1 MNTLTKNNLLRFSAY
16 TEGVSYLLL
25 FGISM
30 PVKYLYGIK
39 EPNYII
45 GMAHGVLFI
54 LYNLM
59 VLIIGIEKKWSIK
72 ILLILVILS
81 FIPFGTFYADRK
93 YFKV

>member
-1 MNTLTKNNLLRFSAY
+1 MNTLTKINLLRVSAW

-30 PVKYLYGIK
+30 PLKYLYGIK

-45 GMAHGVLFI
+45 GMIHGVLII

-59 VLIIGIEKKWSIK
+59 VVIVGIEKKWSFK
-72 ILLILVILS
+72 ILFFLMIFSL
-81 FIPFGTFYADRK
+81 IPFGTFYADRK
-93 YFKV
+93 YFKD

>member
-1 MNTLTKNNLLRFSAY
+1 MNTLTKINLLRVSAW

-30 PVKYLYGIK
+30 PIKYLYGIK

-45 GMAHGVLFI
+45 GMIHGVLII
-54 LYNLM
+54 LYNVM
-59 VLIIGIEKKWSIK
+59 VLIVGIEKKWTFK
-72 ILLILVILS
+72 ILFFLVILS

-93 YFKV
+93 YLKD

>member
-1 MNTLTKNNLLRFSAY
+1 MNTLTKINLLRVSAW
-16 TEGVSYLLL
+16 TEGISYLLL

-30 PVKYLYGIK
+30 PLKYLYGIK

-45 GMAHGVLFI
+45 GMIHGLLFI

-59 VLIIGIEKKWSIK
+59 VIVVGIERKWTFK
-72 ILLILVILS
+72 ISFLLMILS

-93 YFKV
+93 YFNN

>member
-1 MNTLTKNNLLRFSAY
+1 MNTLTKINLLRVSAW
-16 TEGVSYLLL
+16 TEGMSYLLL

-30 PVKYLYGIK
+30 PLKYLYGIK

-45 GMAHGVLFI
+45 GMIHGLLFI

-59 VLIIGIEKKWSIK
+59 VIVVGIERKWTFK
-72 ILLILVILS
+72 ISFLLMILS

-93 YFKV
+93 YFNN

>member
-1 MNTLTKNNLLRFSAY
+1 MNTLTKINLLRVSAW
-16 TEGVSYLLL
+16 TEGISYLLL

-30 PVKYLYGIK
+30 PLKYLYGIK

-45 GMAHGVLFI
+45 GMIHGVLFI

-59 VLIIGIEKKWSIK
+59 VIVVGIERKWTFK
-72 ILLILVILS
+72 ISFLLMILS

-93 YFKV
+93 YFNN